1 MYQNRHNYILGFHG
15 CDKSTVE
22 KIVNHR
28 EEMKPSENTYDWL
41 GSGLYFWEN
50 NHQRALE
57 WVTQQKEKFNKFKEP
72 AVLGAI
78 ICLGNCCDFLDS
90 EYLNLLKVA
99 YETLAAEAKSNI
111 PENKKDLRRY
121 LDCAVI
127 EALHRMREEMRDPPF
142 DSVRSLFVEGEPPY
156 PGAGFL
162 NKNHIQI
169 CIRNPNCIKGYFIPR
184 THDNEY
190 SKT

>member
-22 KIVNHR
+22 KIVNHK
-28 EEMKPSENTYDWL
+28 EEMRESRNTYDWL

-50 NHQRALE
+50 NYKRALE
-57 WVTQQKEKFNKFKEP
+57 WATDLKKQSKIESP

-78 ICLGNCCDFLDS
+78 ICLGNCCDLLDS
-90 EYLNLLKVA
+90 ENLNLLHIA
-99 YETLAAEAKSNI
+99 YNRLVQATQSNI
-111 PENKKDLRRY
+111 PENKQGFIRK

-127 EALHRMREEMRDPPF
+127 ETLHDMLEEEFGFSF
-142 DSVRSLFVEGEPPY
+142 DSVRSLFIEGEPCY
-156 PGAGFL
+156 PGAGFQ

-169 CIRNPNCIKGYFIPR
+169 CIRNPNCIKGYFIPGNLNN
-184 THDNEY
+184 DY
-190 SKT
+190 PKV